1 MNIRHKSWRR
11 RDAGAS
17 AVEMAIVLPV
27 LALLVFGI
35 IDFGRMLTAEIQIS
49 QAAREGVRIAA
60 LGAAP
65 TDVAARAV
73 QAAPLPG
80 LGTGGAVIPITSP
93 AMLTCPTSPTVG
105 QVAQVQVTYYFK
117 GIIIPGTRTLTQS
130 ANQRC

>member
-1 MNIRHKSWRR
+1 
-11 RDAGAS
+11 
-17 AVEMAIVLPV
+17 MAIVLPV

-49 QAAREGVRIAA
+49 QAAREGVRMAA
-60 LGAAP
+60 LGALP
-65 TDVAARAV
+65 TDIAARAS

-80 LGTGGAVIPITSP
+80 LDTGGPIIPTTPP
-93 AMLTCPTSPTVG
+93 AMQVCPTSPTLG
-105 QVAQVQVTYYFK
+105 QTAQVQVTYLYK